1 MKNTYAIEIDAPP
14 ADVFYFLEDGERLKD
29 WLPNLVEHEDLE
41 ITENKV
47 GSTARQ
53 VFLEGGRRMEMIG
66 TTTAFEANR
75 RLAAEVSGDA
85 FDLMVDYEL
94 EDLDGRTRVR
104 QDSELRFKGF
114 LRFVGPIMIFFTKK
128 SAEKHLAETFGKLKV
143 LAEAR
148 GERVEKRLTRSA
160 QSRESI
166 TAPNRP
172 AAVVA
177 PNLFE
182 RPA

>member
-1 MKNTYAIEIDAPP
+1 MKNTYTIEIDAPP
-14 ADVFYFLEDGERLKD
+14 ADVFYFLEHGERLKD

-53 VFLEGGRRMEMIG
+53 VFLERGRRMEMIG

-94 EDLDGRTRVR
+94 EDLGGRTRVR

-114 LRFVGPIMIFFTKK
+114 LRFVGPIMVFFTKK
-128 SAEKHLAETFGKLKV
+128 SAEKHLEETFGKLKA

-148 GERVEKRLTRSA
+148 ASEAKSE
-160 QSRESI
+160 
-166 TAPNRP
+166 
-172 AAVVA
+172 
-177 PNLFE
+177 
-182 RPA
+182 

>member
-1 MKNTYAIEIDAPP
+1 MKNTYTIEIDAPP

-41 ITENKV
+41 ITENRV

-75 RLAAEVSGDA
+75 RLAAEVCGKA
-85 FDLMVDYEL
+85 FDLMVDYHL
-94 EDLDGRTRVR
+94 EDLNGRTRVR
-104 QDSELRFKGF
+104 QDAEVRFKGF
-114 LRFVGPIMIFFTKK
+114 LRFVGPVMVLFTKR
-128 SAEKHLAETFGKLKV
+128 SAEKQLEETFAKLKT

-148 GERVEKRLTRSA
+148 ANEPKSE
-160 QSRESI
+160 
-166 TAPNRP
+166 
-172 AAVVA
+172 
-177 PNLFE
+177 
-182 RPA
+182 